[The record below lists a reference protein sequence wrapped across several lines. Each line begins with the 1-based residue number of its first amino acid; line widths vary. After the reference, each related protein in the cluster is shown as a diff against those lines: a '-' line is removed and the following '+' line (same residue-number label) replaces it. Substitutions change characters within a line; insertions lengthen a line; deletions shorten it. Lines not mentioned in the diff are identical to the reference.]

1 MLFVF
6 RLTCPAYY
14 LLNLLE
20 MVREMV
26 PVAVRC
32 LILLLRYGVAGR
44 LVAARSGART
54 VSPTGQPL
62 WWSAA

>member
-6 RLTCPAYY
+6 RLTCPAY
-14 LLNLLE
+14 LLTLLE
-20 MVREMV
+20 MVRETV

-44 LVAARSGART
+44 LVARSGART